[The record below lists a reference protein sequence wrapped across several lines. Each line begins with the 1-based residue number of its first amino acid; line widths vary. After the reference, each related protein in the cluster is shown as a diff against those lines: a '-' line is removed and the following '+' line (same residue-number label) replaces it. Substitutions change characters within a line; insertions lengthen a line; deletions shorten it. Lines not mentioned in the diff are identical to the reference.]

1 LAEAEYTEAAHGT
14 GSNPSE
20 MYAIADVIMNR
31 WQIVNGYY
39 TMDSGPTSSRG
50 SRPVSVIPGWGYP
63 DGGLASIVMNV
74 GQFGIFHTQADG
86 TVALTDSAQKNLDAA
101 LNSSPTSKLCSDLSL
116 AGGIGEVF
124 WANRNLHQ
132 LYETADGLVVT
143 AFNSFNPPKP

>member
-1 LAEAEYTEAAHGT
+1 
-14 GSNPSE
+14 
-20 MYAIADVIMNR
+20 
-31 WQIVNGYY
+31 
-39 TMDSGPTSSRG
+39 
-50 SRPVSVIPGWGYP
+50 
-63 DGGLASIVMNV
+63 MNV

-143 AFNSFNPPKP
+143 AFNSFNPPKPSDSNEQRIGSFGTSANVFYGIPAAYFSWNMGFSIPTLPPLPRLPRPLPPLRPRR